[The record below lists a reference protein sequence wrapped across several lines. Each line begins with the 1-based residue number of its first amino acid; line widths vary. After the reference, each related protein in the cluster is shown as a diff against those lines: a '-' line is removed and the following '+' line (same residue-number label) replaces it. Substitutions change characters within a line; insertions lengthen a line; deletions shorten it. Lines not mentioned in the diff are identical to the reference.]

1 MKMSEERKSNRLKR
15 FLMLLVSPVVGLVY
29 VIALPFIAVVTFVGL
44 VSERIIGG
52 LINVVGKSI
61 SYGWRPTESYLLGR
75 KRKGKR
81 KK

>member
-1 MKMSEERKSNRLKR
+1 MSEERKSNRLKKL
-15 FLMLLVSPVVGLVY
+15 LMLLLSPVVGLVY

-44 VSERIIGG
+44 ISERLIGG
-52 LINVVGKSI
+52 LINVVSKSI

>member
-1 MKMSEERKSNRLKR
+1 MSEERKSNRLKR